1 MKRTEALRM
10 AARTDPGRVRPHNE
24 DAVFVDPALGLAIL
38 ADGMGGYNAGEVASS
53 MAVAR
58 LANNLVS
65 RDGGGE
71 PIHPHAG
78 ERAAVHSHLLA
89 EIDDANAEVHL
100 AALAERDLAGM
111 GTTLVLAWFY
121 DNRLAIAHLG
131 DSRAYR
137 LRGGRLERLTRDHS
151 VLQDAIDNGMMHP
164 DEARKAPNRGL
175 ITRALG
181 PLPAVATALGDYHV
195 VRGDIYLLC
204 SDGLTD
210 MVDDDEIRGT
220 LRIFGDDVKAAA
232 AQLVEIAND
241 AGGTDNVSAIV
252 IAVRGAYPVRE
263 GWWRQWLP

>member
-1 MKRTEALRM
+1 MRRGDALRM
-10 AARTDPGRVRPHNE
+10 AARTDTGLVRPHNE
-24 DAVFVDPALGLAIL
+24 DAVFADPALGLAIV

-58 LANNLVS
+58 LSGNLVV
-65 RDGGGE
+65 RDETGE

-78 ERAAVHSHLLA
+78 DRAAVHAHLLA

-100 AALAERDLAGM
+100 ASVAQRELAGM

-121 DNRLAIAHLG
+121 DNHLVVAHIG

-151 VLQDAIDNGMMHP
+151 VLQEAIDSGIMHP
-164 DEARKAPNRGL
+164 DEARQARNRSL

-181 PLPAVATALGDYHV
+181 PLPAMAADLGDFAV
-195 VRGDIYLLC
+195 ARGDIYLLC

-220 LRIFGDDVKAAA
+220 LRAFGADPEAAA
-232 AQLVEIAND
+232 AHLVEIAND
-241 AGGTDNVSAIV
+241 AGGADNISAV
-252 IAVRGAYPVRE
+252 VVAVRGDYPVRE
-263 GWWRQWLP
+263 GWWRKWLP